1 MNNKIQKDFSK
12 MYMSEFNFFDG
23 EYDVTFNILD
33 IDLDNNIVK
42 IAVSVAGKI
51 YTTEYDLFNDK
62 ENNLY
67 FEYGCEFTKIYL
79 KDFDNTN

>member
-1 MNNKIQKDFSK
+1 MYNKIQKDFSK

-33 IDLDNNIVK
+33 INLDKSIVK

-62 ENNLY
+62 QNNLY

-79 KDFDNTN
+79 KDFENAN

>member
-1 MNNKIQKDFSK
+1 MNNIIQKDFSK

-33 IDLDNNIVK
+33 INLDKNIVN
-42 IAVSVAGKI
+42 IAVSIAGKI

-62 ENNLY
+62 QSNLY

-79 KDFDNTN
+79 KDFDNIK